1 MTSALAHPVIQTLCL
16 LLIAALVD
24 ALWRWPESRHP
35 LTVYRFLAERMGQK
49 VLPSPQDTAAQH
61 AISGS
66 LGVLLLIAPF
76 VIVLAILVY
85 MAEYPVFFEAI
96 ILVSIL
102 DFGTARYR
110 FNRVLASIGK
120 NKKVLTRET
129 LAPLVARD
137 CTTLTDVGVAK
148 AAIESLLLRFYYQYC
163 GVIFWFLLTG
173 AIGALIYRL
182 LLTTSWQ
189 WHYRRPGYQRFARPV
204 RNLVKWLTFI
214 PTALAAGIMLL
225 ATDMPA
231 ALNAV
236 RNCPAK
242 DFTSLLLAAFGGG
255 NHVQLGGPA
264 IYSER
269 KYRYPRV
276 GGSKEIQYSDM
287 VYCKRAIDRAML
299 LTLAF
304 ASLSL
309 ILFWYFTRLNVVA
322 G

>member
-1 MTSALAHPVIQTLCL
+1 MTSVFAHPAIQTLCL
-16 LLIAALVD
+16 LLFAALVD

-49 VLPSPQDTAAQH
+49 VLPTSQDALVQH
-61 AISGS
+61 AISSS
-66 LGVLLLIAPF
+66 LGALVLIAPL
-76 VIVLAILVY
+76 VVVLAILVY

-96 ILVSIL
+96 ILIGIL
-102 DFGTARYR
+102 DYGTARYR
-110 FNRVLASIGK
+110 FNRVLASVGK

-129 LAPLVARD
+129 LAPMVARD

-173 AIGALIYRL
+173 PIGALIYRL

-189 WHYRRPGYQRFARPV
+189 WHYRRPGYQQFARPI
-204 RNLVKWLTFI
+204 RKLVKWLTFI
-214 PTALAAGIMLL
+214 PTLLAALIMLL
-225 ATDMPA
+225 ATDFPA
-231 ALNAV
+231 ALGAV
-236 RNCPAK
+236 RASPAR

-269 KYRYPRV
+269 KFRYPRV
-276 GGSKEIQYSDM
+276 GGSKQVQYSDM

-309 ILFWYFTRLNVVA
+309 VLLWYFTRHSTMVA
-322 G
+322 